1 MKIKTN
7 LFGFV
12 KIVPA
17 LQGLKTWRK
26 AWLVRKV
33 NDKMRTAYLETLYEL
48 AQKDKN
54 VYALI
59 SDNGAIVYDKYRRD
73 LPKQYLNLGIS
84 EANMIGMAA
93 GMASCGKIPFAY
105 TIGAFLAYR
114 AFEFIRNDVCLQ
126 NQNVKIVGTGAGQVY
141 SALGPTHHSTEDLG
155 GLRALPNLTI
165 LCPASPL
172 EVKKATIAAYEYEGP
187 VYLRL
192 GTNREPEVYESDYT
206 FQIGKAVTLK
216 PGKDITLIGTGS
228 ILKDILDAAA
238 KLEDEGIR
246 ARVIDMHT
254 IKPID
259 KETVIKAV
267 EETGKIVTVEDHN
280 VTGGLGSAVAEV
292 IAEYGKGVAFKRIGL
307 HDFSKGYGTYEEVR
321 KNNGNGFMAV
331 GETVREII
339 K

>member
-1 MKIKTN
+1 M
-7 LFGFV
+7 
-12 KIVPA
+12 
-17 LQGLKTWRK
+17 
-26 AWLVRKV
+26 
-33 NDKMRTAYLETLYEL
+33 DTLYEL
-48 AQKDKN
+48 AQKDKK

-73 LPKQYLNLGIS
+73 LPGQYLNLGIS

-155 GLRALPNLTI
+155 GLRVLPNLTI

-172 EVKKATIAAYEYEGP
+172 EVKKATKAAYEHDGP

-192 GTNREPEVYESDYT
+192 GTNREAEVYDKDYE

-216 PGKDITLIGTGS
+216 DGKDITLIGTGS
-228 ILKDILDAAA
+228 ILKDVLDVAEQMEN
-238 KLEDEGIR
+238 KDIS

-254 IKPID
+254 IKPVD
-259 KETVIKAV
+259 KEAVIKAI
-267 EETGKIVTVEDHN
+267 EETKKIVTVEDHN
-280 VTGGLGSAVAEV
+280 VVGGLGSAVAEV
-292 IAEYGKGVAFKRIGL
+292 IAEYGKSIKFKRLGL
-307 HDFSKGYGTYEEVR
+307 ENFSKGYGTYNDVKLSNRIGQRDMCE
-321 KNNGNGFMAV
+321 K
-331 GETVREII
+331 I
-339 K
+339 KDTMCNKRRMQ